1 MPMISRRHRTFLG
14 LGLFLWIL
22 VGLTTPD
29 LQSLELDPEE
39 AASCPA
45 SLEAAEAPGAVL
57 PGDGE
62 QGADGAGPTAGPPE
76 GPPPTLTV
84 LQGNLWML
92 PSRPLLVPYAFS
104 ADREER
110 LARLVATV
118 RACRP
123 AVVLLQE
130 VFERSTVEL
139 LARHLPEYRVV
150 DSGVTDVTGT
160 INASGLVTLTR
171 LSAVDWSFRPFG
183 PLPSGSRTIEWLA
196 QKGVLAVEV
205 EGPTFR
211 GTLLNL
217 HLYAFQDPGEAGITE
232 SQLREV
238 VAWAESETAAGRS
251 VLVGGDFNL
260 GKERLA
266 ALLPEGWRLSSHG
279 PTYDPARNPYTVRGS
294 NNTPENHRER
304 QEGRGTRTIDFLLTP
319 EGTPARVESR
329 VLDTLL
335 LSDHQFLHHTVVLAD
350 G

>member
-1 MPMISRRHRTFLG
+1 MISRRPRTFLG

-39 AASCPA
+39 TVSCPA
-45 SLEAAEAPGAVL
+45 PLESGEARSAAL
-57 PGDGE
+57 PGGPERDTGRDRP
-62 QGADGAGPTAGPPE
+62 AAGPTDAA
-76 GPPPTLTV
+76 TAFTV

-110 LARLVATV
+110 LARLVTTV

-130 VFERSTVEL
+130 VFERSMVEL

-171 LSAVDWSFRPFG
+171 LPVADRSFRPFG

-205 EGPTFR
+205 ESPTFR

-238 VAWAESETAAGRS
+238 VGWAESETAAGRS

-266 ALLPEGWRLSSHG
+266 DLLPEGWRLSSHG

-294 NNTPENHRER
+294 NNTPGNHRER
-304 QEGRGTRTIDFLLTP
+304 REGRGTRTIDFLLTP